1 LDDVPLLVDALLD
14 RVANQIGVKRPD
26 ISAAALRKL
35 AEYSYPGNVR
45 ELENILE
52 RAVTLC
58 ANSRIEPDDI
68 QLRSQAGVELEEL
81 DREAG
86 SDGLSDQLEHIEREA
101 IIKAL
106 EQTRYNKTRAA
117 ELLGMSFRQLR
128 YRVKKLGIE

>member
-1 LDDVPLLVDALLD
+1 M
-14 RVANQIGVKRPD
+14 
-26 ISAAALRKL
+26 
-35 AEYSYPGNVR
+35 R

-58 ANSRIEPDDI
+58 ANDRIEPDDI
-68 QLRSQAGVELEEL
+68 QLRRQSGVDVDEL
-81 DREAG
+81 DELTA
-86 SDGLSDQLEHIEREA
+86 SDGLSGQLEHIEREA

>member
-1 LDDVPLLVDALLD
+1 MTSSFAAR
-14 RVANQIGVKRPD
+14 RVWNWT
-26 ISAAALRKL
+26 SWT
-35 AEYSYPGNVR
+35 
-45 ELENILE
+45 ELT
-52 RAVTLC
+52 A
-58 ANSRIEPDDI
+58 
-68 QLRSQAGVELEEL
+68 
-81 DREAG
+81 